1 MQRLTVLVCILF
13 NTYYFLM
20 LQKCPS
26 SFYLTLI
33 KIVKISAVVIYVG
46 IIIVLFLCLDIMKQD
61 VAGKVIIS
69 NTLRTRQNAGHFPD
83 DIFKCIFLNE
93 NVILSTEISL
103 NFVHKGPINNIPALV
118 QITAWRR
125 NLG

>member
-1 MQRLTVLVCILF
+1 MQRLTELVCILF

-33 KIVKISAVVIYVG
+33 KIVKISAVVIYLG

-69 NTLRTRQNAGHFPD
+69 NTLRPRQKCRPFPRRHFQMH
-83 DIFKCIFLNE
+83 FLE
-93 NVILSTEISL
+93 
-103 NFVHKGPINNIPALV
+103 
-118 QITAWRR
+118 
-125 NLG
+125 